1 MMVSDE
7 DLYGVRHMNFS
18 PVSKM
23 NPLILASSSP
33 RRKRLLTQAGVPF
46 RSLASR
52 IREDGA
58 DGDPA
63 HISISLAEEK
73 ALRVCSQVDGSWVLG
88 ADTVVVIEER
98 ILGKPEDAGEA
109 RFMLLQ
115 LSGKDHRVI
124 TGFALIDP
132 SGGIIHSE
140 AISTLVRFKTLT
152 DGEIDAYLSTG
163 EPFGKAGSYAIQGIG
178 SFMVEAI
185 SGSYTN
191 VVGLPLCA
199 LIKALVSVGAL

>member
-1 MMVSDE
+1 
-7 DLYGVRHMNFS
+7 MNFS
-18 PVSKM
+18 PISEM

-63 HISISLAEEK
+63 HISISLAKEK
-73 ALRVCSQVDGSWVLG
+73 ALEVCSQVGGSWVLG
-88 ADTVVVIEER
+88 ADTVVAIEER

-109 RFMLLQ
+109 HFMLLQ

-124 TGFALIDP
+124 TGFALLDP
-132 SGGIIHSE
+132 SGGIIHSQ

-185 SGSYTN
+185 FGSYTN

-199 LIKALVSVGAL
+199 LIKALVSVGALEMFPIVR